1 MRTAWRPQA
10 SATMDAVLDRRG
22 NSIGFLRFALAALV
36 ILHHSYVL
44 SGHRDPLDRFTH
56 GDLDLGIIA
65 VAGFFVLSGFLITRS
80 AERAPS
86 IWRYL
91 WHRVLRIFP
100 GFWVCLIVCAA
111 VLGPLFWL
119 VERGS
124 VGGYAGISENPP
136 LGYVAANAGLF
147 INQTR
152 IDGLLAGL
160 PYPFGI
166 NGSLWTLSYEFS
178 WYLITGALAVAG
190 VLRGR
195 WLAVVVI
202 ALLVAPQAL
211 PGGHPLGGVPLFG
224 YGLVSR
230 YALAF
235 SLGILAYVWR
245 DRVPLDDRL
254 AVVAGAAFLVSVV
267 TKTVPLVGIP
277 ALAYLVLWAAWRL
290 PLRRFDARWDISY
303 GVYIYAFPVQQG
315 LALLGAAV
323 LPIPFLFPLA
333 VAATVPFAFASCVLV
348 EQPALRLK
356 HWTPRR
362 TGARPAEPP
371 IPVDVPASRPITAAS
386 PAAANAVPAAG
397 KGPAVGPVPTA
408 PIPGE

>member
-44 SGHRDPLDRFTH
+44 SGHRDPLDRFTR

-100 GFWVCLIVCAA
+100 GFWVCLIVCA
-111 VLGPLFWL
+111 PCSDPCS
-119 VERGS
+119 GS
-124 VGGYAGISENPP
+124 WNEARLAAYAGISENPP

-152 IDGLLAGL
+152 IDGLLAGPAL
-160 PYPFGI
+160 PVRDQRVVVD
-166 NGSLWTLSYEFS
+166 LSYEFS

-195 WLAVVVI
+195 WLASSSSPCLSRRRHYRAVI
-202 ALLVAPQAL
+202 RSRGCHCSATACESLRPGLLAGN
-211 PGGHPLGGVPLFG
+211 PGL
-224 YGLVSR
+224 
-230 YALAF
+230 
-235 SLGILAYVWR
+235 
-245 DRVPLDDRL
+245 RL
-254 AVVAGAAFLVSVV
+254 A
-267 TKTVPLVGIP
+267 
-277 ALAYLVLWAAWRL
+277 
-290 PLRRFDARWDISY
+290 
-303 GVYIYAFPVQQG
+303 
-315 LALLGAAV
+315 
-323 LPIPFLFPLA
+323 
-333 VAATVPFAFASCVLV
+333 
-348 EQPALRLK
+348 
-356 HWTPRR
+356 
-362 TGARPAEPP
+362 
-371 IPVDVPASRPITAAS
+371 
-386 PAAANAVPAAG
+386 
-397 KGPAVGPVPTA
+397 
-408 PIPGE
+408 